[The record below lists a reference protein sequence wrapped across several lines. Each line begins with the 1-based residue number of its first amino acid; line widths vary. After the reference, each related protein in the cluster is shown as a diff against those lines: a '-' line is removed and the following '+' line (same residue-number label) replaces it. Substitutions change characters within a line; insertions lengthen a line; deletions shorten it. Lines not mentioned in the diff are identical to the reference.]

1 MRDDGKLLAVIG
13 RHLAKTD
20 KATRDQILD
29 AIRNLSV
36 DPNAETARTFAERI
50 HALPLNTGVRRS
62 VIGAVMNSLSRRI
75 TTISA

>member
-1 MRDDGKLLAVIG
+1 MRDDGKLLAVIN

-20 KATRDQILD
+20 RATRDQILD

-36 DPNAETARTFAERI
+36 DPNAETARAFAEGI
-50 HALPLNTGVRRS
+50 HALPLNGGVRRS